1 MTSEH
6 LEMKMKKMKLT
17 EFMKRCHEVV
27 DIVGKAREPVIIT
40 RNGRPIAKL
49 VPAGGPTRNFLGCL
63 AGIIEI
69 VGDIE
74 SPVQPA
80 EDWEALR

>member
-6 LEMKMKKMKLT
+6 QEMKMKKMKLT
-17 EFMKRCHEVV
+17 EFRKRCHEVV
-27 DIVGKAREPVIIT
+27 DIAGKTREPVIIT
-40 RNGRPIAKL
+40 KNGRPIAKL
-49 VPAGGPTRNFLGCL
+49 VPTGRPARDSLGCL